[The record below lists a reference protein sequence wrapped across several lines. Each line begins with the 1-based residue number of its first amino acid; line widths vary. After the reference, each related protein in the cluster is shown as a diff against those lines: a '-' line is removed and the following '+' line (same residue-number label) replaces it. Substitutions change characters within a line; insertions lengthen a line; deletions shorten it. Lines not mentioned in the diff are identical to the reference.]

1 MVMCILPTQ
10 VLLSSKP
17 LCDQF
22 PRWHKGRESDMGSRS
37 QVLRMVDTDQNSAL
51 SLPVNIHSK
60 KKVKKL
66 FPMLFVILYVSE
78 KGEASNMT

>member
-1 MVMCILPTQ
+1 
-10 VLLSSKP
+10 
-17 LCDQF
+17 
-22 PRWHKGRESDMGSRS
+22 MGSRS